1 MKNRAEKVEQIKK
14 LTPETAIHSLLEE
27 LLHEMGL
34 TDIYITHERGGK
46 SEDGKDLICSYTNH
60 VDGTKEWWAFVVKKG
75 AIQGNSSVIQDIIAQ
90 TNECFDYVYEN
101 VIRGL
106 RININK
112 VKIVTND
119 HFSNEAERKIRTS
132 VKLQKANVDFWDAE
146 KIVGFIDEKYPQY
159 WLKGS
164 KNYKKYIESF
174 SKLIEIDSFSKTLG
188 VSDKKMKR
196 LLDCSI
202 EPKIMERVEQ
212 EDGSFQWKQ
221 KKTDSIIKLED
232 NTIIIG
238 EPGSGKSTLF
248 KKLSKEI
255 IEQNSIRNDVE
266 FYPIIISF
274 NALKTAQYDL
284 VNAIKLYF
292 SAEWNESLLING
304 EEIIEQGN
312 CVLFIDALDELPK
325 VSDKEKALKAINEF
339 HSEHPNIKII
349 CSSRP
354 SEYLFYNC
362 TELGFKYHE
371 ISNLDAG
378 QVQSFVNSYFA
389 DNVIKSKRLI
399 KSLKDTGILNKLP
412 QTPLTIALIT
422 IIFDEKEVEIPATI
436 TDLYRQFVDL
446 LIGKYTTDNTFDI
459 IEIGVKHRLLCYLA
473 KYLHTQRKQSISE
486 EELKKLI
493 VDYSLERGQLLDAER
508 IVEDVIINTGLLF
521 KNEYGEIQFK
531 HLSFQ
536 EYFTAYEI
544 FHHNQGERILF
555 VKSFNNPW
563 WQNVAV
569 FYAGMTKDAPELL
582 NEILN
587 ESAPK
592 CFNDFLSNTIGMG
605 KLLQALYNTP
615 ISDRQQG
622 VNRGLDNIEHAID
635 SIVQNNEDNN
645 LDIWRG
651 FSKFGLMQIIG
662 SCFTMSYW
670 SITLVEPLKR
680 LFEQLIAHIDDKKE
694 PHEQNVLEYKLFL
707 MCSVLANEDFVTFN
721 QFRQLVE
728 KSKSEDLS
736 LFAVLFTHF
745 RNIKRFMPQEVADNE
760 DLQWIEKKLIKKAR
774 SLGNIAPYV
783 NIPINKQIESNKDI
797 EDNNLSK

>member
-1 MKNRAEKVEQIKK
+1 M
-14 LTPETAIHSLLEE
+14 
-27 LLHEMGL
+27 
-34 TDIYITHERGGK
+34 
-46 SEDGKDLICSYTNH
+46 
-60 VDGTKEWWAFVVKKG
+60 
-75 AIQGNSSVIQDIIAQ
+75 
-90 TNECFDYVYEN
+90 
-101 VIRGL
+101 
-106 RININK
+106 
-112 VKIVTND
+112 
-119 HFSNEAERKIRTS
+119 
-132 VKLQKANVDFWDAE
+132 
-146 KIVGFIDEKYPQY
+146 
-159 WLKGS
+159 
-164 KNYKKYIESF
+164 
-174 SKLIEIDSFSKTLG
+174 
-188 VSDKKMKR
+188 
-196 LLDCSI
+196 
-202 EPKIMERVEQ
+202 
-212 EDGSFQWKQ
+212 
-221 KKTDSIIKLED
+221 
-232 NTIIIG
+232 
-238 EPGSGKSTLF
+238 
-248 KKLSKEI
+248 
-255 IEQNSIRNDVE
+255 
-266 FYPIIISF
+266 
-274 NALKTAQYDL
+274 
-284 VNAIKLYF
+284 
-292 SAEWNESLLING
+292 
-304 EEIIEQGN
+304 
-312 CVLFIDALDELPK
+312 
-325 VSDKEKALKAINEF
+325 
-339 HSEHPNIKII
+339 
-349 CSSRP
+349 
-354 SEYLFYNC
+354 FYNC

-378 QVQSFVNSYFA
+378 QVQSFVSSYFA
-389 DNVIKSKRLI
+389 DNVIKSKRLL

-486 EELKKLI
+486 EDFKKLI
-493 VDYSLERGQLLDAER
+493 LDYSSERGQLIDAEK

-555 VKSFNNPW
+555 VKNFNNPW

-582 NEILN
+582 NEIMN
-587 ESAPK
+587 ESEPK

-615 ISDRQQG
+615 ISNRQQG
-622 VNRGLDNIEHAID
+622 VDRGLNNIVNAINL
-635 SIVQNNEDNN
+635 IIQKNENSN

-651 FSKFGLMQIIG
+651 FSRYGLMQIIG

-680 LFEQLIAHIDDKKE
+680 LFEQKIAIIDNERE
-694 PHEQNVLEYKLFL
+694 PQEQDVFEYKLFL
-707 MCSVLANEDFVTFN
+707 MCSVLANEDFISFN

-736 LFAVLFTHF
+736 LFAVLFTHY
-745 RNIKRFMPQEVADNE
+745 RNIKRYIPQEMAVNE
-760 DLQWIEKKLIKKAR
+760 DLQWIEKKLLKKVR

-783 NIPINKQIESNKDI
+783 NIPINRQIENNKNVEVVNRLND
-797 EDNNLSK
+797 DTSTAQ

>member
-1 MKNRAEKVEQIKK
+1 MKNRAEKIEQIKK

-34 TDIYITHERGGK
+34 SDIFITHERGGK
-46 SEDGKDLICSYTNH
+46 SEDGKDLICSYTNP

-75 AIQGNSSVIQDIIAQ
+75 AVQGNSSVIQDIIAQ
-90 TNECFDYVYEN
+90 TNECFGYIYEN
-101 VIRGL
+101 VIRGV

-119 HFSNEAERKIRTS
+119 HFSNEAERKIRTATN
-132 VKLQKANVDFWDAE
+132 LQKANVDFWDAE

-164 KNYKKYIESF
+164 KTYKKYVESF
-174 SKLIEIDSFSKTLG
+174 GKLIETDSFSKSLG

-202 EPKIMERVEQ
+202 EPKILERVEQ

-221 KKTDSIIKLED
+221 KKTDSIIRLED

-284 VNAIKLYF
+284 VNAINIYF
-292 SAEWNESLLING
+292 SAEWNESFLIKG

-339 HSEHPNIKII
+339 HSKYPSIKII

-371 ISNLDAG
+371 ITSLDAS
-378 QVQSFVNSYFA
+378 QVQSFINAYFA
-389 DNVIKSKRLI
+389 DNAIKSKRLL

-436 TDLYRQFVDL
+436 TDLYKQFVDL

-473 KYLHTQRKQSISE
+473 KHLHVQRKQSITDE
-486 EELKKLI
+486 EFKKLI
-493 VDYSLERGQLLDAER
+493 VDYSSERGQLIDAER

-544 FHHNQGERILF
+544 FHHNQGERAQF
-555 VKSFNNPW
+555 VKNFNNPW

-569 FYAGMTKDAPELL
+569 FYAGMTKDAPGLL

-615 ISDRQQG
+615 ISNRQQG

-635 SIVQNNEDNN
+635 LIVQNNENDN
-645 LDIWRG
+645 LDMWRG
-651 FSKFGLMQIIG
+651 FSRYGLMQIIG
-662 SCFTMSYW
+662 SCFTLSYW

-680 LFEQLIAHIDDKKE
+680 LFEQQVAHIDDERK
-694 PHEQNVLEYKLFL
+694 PNEQDAFEYKLYL
-707 MCSVLANEDFVTFN
+707 ICSVLANEDFVTFN

-736 LFAVLFTHF
+736 LFAVLFTHY
-745 RNIKRFMPQEVADNE
+745 RNIKRYLPQELADNE

-774 SLGNIAPYV
+774 SLGDIAPYV
-783 NIPINKQIESNKDI
+783 NIPINKQIENKK
-797 EDNNLSK
+797 DNE

>member
-1 MKNRAEKVEQIKK
+1 MKNRAEKIEQIKK

-34 TDIYITHERGGK
+34 TDVYITHERGGK
-46 SEDGKDLICSYTNH
+46 SEDGKDLICSYTNQ

-75 AIQGNSSVIQDIIAQ
+75 AIQGNSSVIQEIIAQ
-90 TNECFDYVYEN
+90 TNECFSYIYEN
-101 VIRGL
+101 VVRGL

-132 VKLQKANVDFWDAE
+132 SNLQKANVDFWDAE

-164 KNYKKYIESF
+164 KTYKKYIESF
-174 SKLIEIDSFSKTLG
+174 AKLIETDSFSKTLG

-221 KKTDSIIKLED
+221 KKTDSIIRLED

-274 NALKTAQYDL
+274 NALKIAQYDL
-284 VNAIKLYF
+284 VNAINLYF
-292 SAEWNESLLING
+292 STEWNESLLING
-304 EEIIEQGN
+304 EEIIKQGN

-339 HSEHPNIKII
+339 HSKHPSVKII

-371 ISNLDAG
+371 ISNLDTG
-378 QVQSFVNSYFA
+378 QIQSFVSSYFA
-389 DNVIKSKRLI
+389 DNALKSKRLL

-486 EELKKLI
+486 EELKRLI
-493 VDYSLERGQLLDAER
+493 IDYSSERGQLIDAER

-544 FHHNQGERILF
+544 FHHNQGERTLF

-563 WQNVAV
+563 WQNVAI

-582 NEILN
+582 NEIMN

-615 ISDRQQG
+615 ISDRQRG
-622 VNRGLDNIEHAID
+622 VDRGLDNIEQAI
-635 SIVQNNEDNN
+635 SLIVHDDENKD
-645 LDIWRG
+645 LSIWRG
-651 FSKFGLMQIIG
+651 FSRYGLMQIIG

-680 LFEQLIAHIDDKKE
+680 LFEQRIEHIYDERDSN
-694 PHEQNVLEYKLFL
+694 EQNVFEYKLFL
-707 MCSVLANEDFVTFN
+707 MCSVLANEDFATFH

-728 KSKSEDLS
+728 RSKSEDLS
-736 LFAVLFTHF
+736 LFAVLFTHY
-745 RNIKRFMPQEVADNE
+745 RNVKRYMPQEMESNE

-774 SLGNIAPYV
+774 NLGDIAPYV
-783 NIPINKQIESNKDI
+783 NIPINKQIENKKDV
-797 EDNNLSK
+797 EDS